1 MMVDFFMEILFPLAI
16 ALICMSVV
24 LRVISMFLEL
34 IKLDLVSIRFIVFLV
49 AYYFI
54 GPYLLD
60 LVNGPIFSY
69 IHPVAKFFF
78 IPVQTIIGY
87 FS

>member
-1 MMVDFFMEILFPLAI
+1 MMVTFFVELVFPLAI
-16 ALICMSVV
+16 ALICMAVV
-24 LRVISMFLEL
+24 LRIISMLLEL
-34 IKLDLVSIRFIVFLV
+34 IKLDIVLIRLVVFIG

-60 LVNGPIFSY
+60 LVDGPVFSN
-69 IHPVAKFFF
+69 IHDIPKFFF
-78 IPVQTIIGY
+78 TPVQSLINI